1 MSSDEAAVLSLLG
14 RYCHALDGDDLAAVL
29 DCFTE
34 DGVFAYFALGAAEPL
49 LRFEGHAEIAAWFA
63 DHRSKTPLGAMTH
76 VTVNPSIEL
85 DGDEATAAS
94 TYVSLRARDGGIVV
108 GSTGR
113 YADRAARGADGRW
126 RLAERLSHADMPR
139 PGL

>member
-14 RYCHALDGDDLAAVL
+14 RYCHAMDADDPAAVL

-49 LRFEGHAEIAAWFA
+49 LRLEGRDAIASWFA
-63 DHRSKTPLGAMTH
+63 DHRASTPLGAMTH
-76 VTVNPSIEL
+76 VTVNPQLEV
-85 DGDEATAAS
+85 DGDTATAAS

-126 RLAERLSHADMPR
+126 RLVERVCHADMPR